1 MIKPG
6 RSIGRLQW
14 PGATLALNRTISHLR
29 TLPPQPQ
36 KRYLLIIKNGLVQHR
51 DKIVDRFAITI
62 YPCSLGGIV
71 LMLAIAGNALSG
83 LRRKPVPVI

>member
-14 PGATLALNRTISHLR
+14 PEATLALNKTGSHLLS
-29 TLPPQPQ
+29 LPTQTQ
-36 KRYLLIIKNGLVQHR
+36 KRYLLIVKNGLVQHR

-62 YPCSLGGIV
+62 YPCSLGVNMNLIP
-71 LMLAIAGNALSG
+71 ML
-83 LRRKPVPVI
+83 